1 MRLLS
6 ASRLRLHEWL
16 SAKGQ
21 AVVRRPRAEVGF
33 PGAAGEV
40 LHHQVL
46 RLPTWRIASHML
58 MMKIFGM

>member
-1 MRLLS
+1 MTGPMPLFMRLH
-6 ASRLRLHEWL
+6 RLL

-21 AVVRRPRAEVGF
+21 AVVRRPHAKVRF

-46 RLPTWRIASHML
+46 RLQAPLGALLFTYS
-58 MMKIFGM
+58 